1 MQGMEKIDQIVG
13 YFKQISDLNVEW
25 VIENNNHISSKPLN
39 SPSHSTNDF
48 TQSQVKPLQV
58 TFKMNTNGDILDVS
72 NHNSMN
78 SGQQLP
84 YWEPLDDITCM
95 TLELGMHLYY
105 KSNFNQENRYI
116 EINSSYRID
125 LKESV

>member
-1 MQGMEKIDQIVG
+1 
-13 YFKQISDLNVEW
+13 
-25 VIENNNHISSKPLN
+25 
-39 SPSHSTNDF
+39 
-48 TQSQVKPLQV
+48 
-58 TFKMNTNGDILDVS
+58 MNTNGDILDVS

-84 YWEPLDDITCM
+84 YWEPLVEFLDDITCM